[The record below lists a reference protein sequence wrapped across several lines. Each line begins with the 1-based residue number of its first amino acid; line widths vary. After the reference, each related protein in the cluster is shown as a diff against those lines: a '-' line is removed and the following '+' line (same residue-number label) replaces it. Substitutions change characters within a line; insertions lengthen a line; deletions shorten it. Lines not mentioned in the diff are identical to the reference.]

1 MARVTISLVM
11 TRSLQTCAPCRRR
24 VMMYAASPLV
34 RFLNLSGNES
44 PSEGSRKSCTDLLR
58 YPHLFATNN
67 CCEVVAGAC
76 RHFALRDKLESSL
89 SKDARQERNDLRQ

>member
-1 MARVTISLVM
+1 
-11 TRSLQTCAPCRRR
+11 
-24 VMMYAASPLV
+24 MYAASPLV

-76 RHFALRDKLESSL
+76 RHFALRDKLDSSL
-89 SKDARQERNDLRQ
+89 SKDAGQERNDLRQ